1 MSLMKALQLT
11 ALACVVWA
19 APVLGAAFG
28 SVKGIVHD
36 PQHRPVPGVTVTLKA
51 RDAAWQQTTVT
62 DANGEFQFASVPVGD
77 YSVTATLEGFKPA
90 TLLVTVLSDTTPV
103 LHIPLDLSTI
113 SQSVTVSAAGGSAR
127 TNTVTTTSLVSQAD
141 VAGTPGADRSN
152 GLEAITAFV
161 PGAYVTH
168 DQLHVRGGHQVSW
181 LVDGVPVP
189 NTSIASNVGPQ
200 FDPKDIDYMEV
211 QRGSY
216 DADEGDR
223 TYGVFNVMPRTGFER
238 NNDAEIVLSAGSHF
252 QTNDQIS
259 VGGHSERFAYYVSGN
274 GNRSNLGLETPIAE
288 IHHDRESGGGGFGS
302 LIFNASPSNQLR
314 IVSSARR
321 DDYQIPTGPIEEAA
335 GLADNEHEL
344 DGLFSASWVRTFS
357 PLATL
362 TLSPFYHFNST
373 DYEGGPNDF
382 PISATDRH
390 RSQYGGVQATVGG
403 GNTRNTYQAGVYG
416 FYQSDDQ
423 RFGVVFNDAS
433 APDFSDRET
442 PSGHLV
448 AVFAQDRLRLTNW
461 LTVTAGVRET
471 RFSGALA
478 EAATSP
484 RLGASL
490 QIPRTAIE
498 VRGFWGR
505 YYQPPPLVTVTGP
518 LIAFVSRQALSFIP
532 LRGERDEE
540 YQVGASLPVRGWT
553 LDGDHFQTAA
563 RNFFDH
569 DSVGN
574 SNVFLPLTIDQ
585 ARIRGWEFTLRSPR
599 SWRAG
604 QVHVAYSHQHADGR
618 GAISGGLTDFQPPA
632 DNSYFPLDHD
642 QRNTLS
648 AGFSATLP
656 HQAFGGANVYYGS
669 GLPDGSTGS
678 YLPSYATVDLSAGK
692 TLRKNLSVSLAVLN
706 VGNRHLLIDNSPT
719 FGGVHFND
727 PREVYGEL
735 RYRFRY

>member
-1 MSLMKALQLT
+1 MSLLKNVRLT
-11 ALACVVWA
+11 ALVCFVVA
-19 APVLGAAFG
+19 APVLAAAFG

-51 RDAAWQQTTVT
+51 RNAAWQQTTVT
-62 DANGEFQFASVPVGD
+62 DGNGEFQFASVPVGD
-77 YSVTATLEGFKPA
+77 YSVTATLEGFKPS
-90 TLLVTVLSDTTPV
+90 TLMITVLSDTSPV
-103 LHIPLDLSTI
+103 IHLPLDLSTVT
-113 SQSVTVSAAGGSAR
+113 QSVTVSAASESAS
-127 TNTVTTTSLVSQAD
+127 TSTVTPTSLVSQAD
-141 VAGTPGADRSN
+141 ITGTPGADRSN

-161 PGAYVTH
+161 PGAYVAH

-189 NTSIASNVGPQ
+189 NTNIASNVGPQ

-216 DADEGDR
+216 GADEGDR

-238 NNDAEIVLSAGSHF
+238 NNDAEIVLSAGSYF

-259 VGGHSERFAYYVSGN
+259 VGGHTDRFAYYVSGN
-274 GNRSNLGLETPIAE
+274 GNRSNLGLQAPVAE
-288 IHHDRESGGGGFGS
+288 IDHDRESGGGGFAS
-302 LIFNASPSNQLR
+302 FIFNASPSNQLR
-314 IVSSARR
+314 IVTSVRR
-321 DDYQIPTGPIEEAA
+321 DDYQIPTGPTEEAA
-335 GLADNEHEL
+335 GLADTEHEV
-344 DGLFSASWVRTFS
+344 DGLLSASWVRTFS

-362 TLSPFYHFNST
+362 TVSPFYHYNSA

-390 RSQYGGVQATVGG
+390 RSQYGGAQVTLGG
-403 GNTRNTYQAGVYG
+403 GNTRNSYQAGVYG
-416 FYQSDDQ
+416 FHQADDQ
-423 RFGVVFNDAS
+423 QFGVVFNDAS

-442 PSGHLV
+442 PAGHLV
-448 AVFAQDRLRLTNW
+448 ALFAQDRLRLTSW
-461 LTVTAGVRET
+461 LTATAGIRET
-471 RFSGALA
+471 QFSGALT
-478 EAATSP
+478 ETATSP
-484 RLGASL
+484 RLGLSL

-498 VRGFWGR
+498 LRGFWGR
-505 YYQPPPLVTVTGP
+505 YYQAPPLITLTGP
-518 LIAFVSRQALSFIP
+518 LITFINAQSLGFIP
-532 LRGERDEE
+532 LHGERDNE
-540 YQVGASLPVRGWT
+540 YQVGGSVPVHGWT
-553 LDGDHFQTAA
+553 LDGDHFRTAA

-585 ARIRGWEFTLRSPR
+585 ARILGWEFTLRSPR

-656 HQAFGGANVYYGS
+656 HRVSAGANVYYGS
-669 GLPDGSTGS
+669 GLPNDDTGT
-678 YLPSYATVDLSAGK
+678 YLPSYTTVDLSAGK
-692 TLRKNLSVSLAVLN
+692 TLRKNLSVSVSVLN
-706 VGNRHLLIDNSPT
+706 AGNRHLLIDNSLT

-727 PREVYGEL
+727 PREVFAEL